1 MAENYYIPPT
11 SLDKFSGVNLSKNMG
26 LGEAK
31 LKISTVGGNAKR
43 AEMGLPQYRKNLNK
57 FISKSTK
64 DISYL
69 DGKETLK
76 GVKAAAT
83 GVPSTSPDYSA
94 RLTNSLEKVEL
105 KKKKLGLSDD
115 ELKEIIRKKKA
126 QREAL
131 EKWKQEKREAV
142 KLENE
147 ASIKT
152 TGSVEMA
159 KLSSVLLDDSPP
171 AFDKK
176 EKVTQ
181 TYSQPTVELSD
192 TAGSTE
198 TSSGNEGGSEP
209 VLDSEA

>member
-43 AEMGLPQYRKNLNK
+43 AEMGLPQYRKSLNK

-76 GVKAAAT
+76 SVKAAAT
-83 GVPSTSPDYSA
+83 GIPSSSPDYSA
-94 RLTNSLEKVEL
+94 SLTNSLEKVEL

-176 EKVTQ
+176 EKLTQ

-192 TAGSTE
+192 AAGSSE
-198 TSSGNEGGSEP
+198 TSSGNEGSGEP